1 VVDNPN
7 AEPSGSGSSFP
18 RPVQARRRLVLSLL
32 VATVGVALECVLL
45 VPFDW
50 QHRLPGVAAA
60 VGVALAVL
68 AGVISGLL
76 GGLIGGVAAG
86 ALVGVAGWAFDY
98 GFVAAR
104 APAWFWS
111 LPAWLLAGALAGVCG
126 GLLRRRSGQLRSL
139 TLRESA
145 IWETAADGLVRMDG
159 RGLITAWNPGAA
171 SLYGYSEADALGR
184 PVAELFADA
193 ETARKLLASGETG
206 ERPAN
211 LRPLQRR
218 ANGSEFEAALALLP
232 TGVDPEGGVE
242 TLLVVR
248 DVEELSRAA
257 ARTAELEAS
266 RQSLIENVPAISY
279 TRAPDAEAPR
289 RFLTDRV
296 RELLGYGSAEFLQ
309 DPGLFVQLVH
319 QEDRDRLAEELEM
332 TPEAGRSSRIEYRLI
347 ARDGRTVWVED
358 VAAVVLG
365 EEGTPISVQGTL
377 HDLSEL
383 RVRDA
388 EQLRLQAA
396 QASTQEEAEMRQQRI
411 EALAEIATTVSLAS
425 GVTATVR
432 DVAALV
438 TRDFAAWFL
447 LDVFDQEG
455 DLIRLALE
463 HTATSRD
470 AASPGPAPEPEV
482 IELVKGGAPQIDE
495 SRILLPLVARNG
507 RRLGAATFLAGA
519 GRTYDDDDVAYARA
533 VAGLVAAAIEQAR
546 LYDEVEAR
554 ADASRVLEN
563 VGEGVFLVDQ
573 EGIVR
578 SWNPA
583 AEAITGLRPSEII
596 GAEAAAAIP
605 GWSETIARIS
615 VASSHEAAAVEAVP
629 LETESGEH
637 WIAISAVRFLDGTV
651 YAFHDITEAHR
662 LDQLQAEFTAT
673 ASHELRTPLAAVYG
687 AAQTLRR
694 HDFAL
699 DEAGRDRFIDMIV
712 EESERLGR
720 IVNQILLANQLD
732 AGRVDLETEPFDAGD
747 LLHRVAEA
755 TGIRTPENIEI
766 KVADTESDL
775 LLAADRDKVRQI
787 LLNLIENAIKYSP
800 DGGTIEVGAEPVDT
814 AVRFHVLDHGIGI
827 PADERSRIFNKF
839 YRLDPDMTRGIGG
852 TGLGLYICASLVTRM
867 GGRIWTDA
875 GQEGGSIFFFE
886 LPQARTYLTSSAQER
901 EESLTAAQTAARGP
915 YA

>member
-1 VVDNPN
+1 MLV
-7 AEPSGSGSSFP
+7 
-18 RPVQARRRLVLSLL
+18 RRRYFSSLL
-32 VATVGVALECVLL
+32 VVAVGVALEGVLL
-45 VPFDW
+45 IPFDW
-50 QHRLPGVAAA
+50 QHRLPGVAAT
-60 VGVALAVL
+60 VGVVLAVL
-68 AGVISGLL
+68 AGVI
-76 GGLIGGVAAG
+76 GGVLAGVGGGVMAG
-86 ALVGVAGWAFDY
+86 AVVGVAGWGFDY
-98 GFVAAR
+98 GFVAER
-104 APAWFWS
+104 APAWFWA
-111 LPAWLLAGALAGVCG
+111 LPVWLLAGVVAGVGG
-126 GLLRRRSGQLRSL
+126 GLLRRRSRQLRSL
-139 TLRESA
+139 EQRESA
-145 IWETAADGLVRMDG
+145 IWETVADGLVRVDA
-159 RGLITAWNPGAA
+159 RGEITAWSPSAA
-171 SLYGYSEADALGR
+171 ELYGYSESDARGR
-184 PVAELFADA
+184 PLAELFTDA
-193 ETARKLLASGETG
+193 ETARELLAAAETG
-206 ERPAN
+206 ERPET
-211 LRPLQRR
+211 LRGMQRR
-218 ANGSEFEAALALLP
+218 ADGSEFEAALALLP
-232 TGVDPEGGVE
+232 ARVDLEGEIE

-257 ARTAELEAS
+257 ARVAELEAS
-266 RQSLIENVPAISY
+266 HESLIANVPAITY
-279 TRAPDAEAPR
+279 TRAPDEGAPR
-289 RFLTDRV
+289 QFLTDRV
-296 RELLGYGSAEFLQ
+296 RELLGYGSTAFLQ
-309 DPGLFVQLVH
+309 EPGLFLELVH
-319 QEDRDRLAEELEM
+319 PEDRDRLTEELRVM
-332 TPEAGRSSRIEYRLI
+332 PEPGRSSRIEYRLI
-347 ARDGRTVWVED
+347 ARSGRTVWVED

-365 EEGTPISVQGTL
+365 EEGTPTSVQGSL
-377 HDLSEL
+377 HDLSDL
-383 RVRDA
+383 RRADA

-396 QASTQEEAEMRQQRI
+396 RASAQEEAEMRQQRI
-411 EALAEIATTVSLAS
+411 EALAEIAVAVSLAS
-425 GVTATVR
+425 GLAAAVR
-432 DVAALV
+432 DVAAFV
-438 TRDFAAWFL
+438 TRDFAAWFVV
-447 LDVFDQEG
+447 DVFDQEG

-463 HTATSRD
+463 HAATSRD
-470 AASPGPAPEPEV
+470 GASPASAPEPPV

-495 SRILLPLVARNG
+495 SRILLPLVARSG
-507 RRLGAATFLAGA
+507 RRLGAVTLLAGT
-519 GRTYDDDDVAYARA
+519 GRSYDDDDMAYAQA
-533 VAGLVAAAIEQAR
+533 VAGLLAAAIEQAR

-596 GAEAAAAIP
+596 GAEAASAIP
-605 GWSETIARIS
+605 GWRETIARIS
-615 VASSHEAAAVEAVP
+615 VASSHEAALVEAVP

-732 AGRVDLETEPFDAGD
+732 VGRVDLETEPFDASD

-755 TGIRTPENIEI
+755 TGLRTPENIEI
-766 KVADTESDL
+766 KVVDSDPDL
-775 LLAADRDKVRQI
+775 PLAADRDKVRQI

-800 DGGTIEVGAEPVDT
+800 DGGTIEVGAEPVGT

-852 TGLGLYICASLVTRM
+852 TGLGLYICAGLVTRM
-867 GGRIWTDA
+867 GGRIWA
-875 GQEGGSIFFFE
+875 EAAPEGGSIFLFE
-886 LPQARTYLTSSAQER
+886 LPQARASHTSPTSQR
-901 EESLTAAQTAARGP
+901 EESVSLVEAGAETRSG
-915 YA
+915 